1 MKKSGQSESAHER
14 FKRLASLRRLGTR
27 RQLMELRIKHLGRLP
42 EHASSQVKLISG
54 ELHVKAAD
62 TLLEAT
68 L

>member
-1 MKKSGQSESAHER
+1 MER
-14 FKRLASLRRLGTR
+14 
-27 RQLMELRIKHLGRLP
+27 RITHLGRLP

-54 ELHVKAAD
+54 ELRVKDAD